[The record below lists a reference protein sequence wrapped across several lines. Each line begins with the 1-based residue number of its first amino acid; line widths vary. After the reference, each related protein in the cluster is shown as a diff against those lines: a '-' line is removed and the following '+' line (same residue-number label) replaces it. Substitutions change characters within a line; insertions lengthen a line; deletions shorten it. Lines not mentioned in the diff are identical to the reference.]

1 VIETA
6 ELLRE
11 QVAWA
16 CRILA
21 LEGYSDLTLG
31 HVSARVPGE
40 DRGLIK
46 RRGVALD
53 EVGPGDVVEIGL
65 DGEARGAAAP
75 GEIHLETVL
84 HTEVYRARLDVG
96 AVVHGHPP
104 YATALA
110 ATEAG
115 LALLTHDSVLFKD
128 GIGRYDES
136 ADLITEPEQ
145 GRAVARALGPRRA
158 VLLRNHGVLVA
169 GKDVAWA
176 VLGAVTLERAVAL
189 QSLAGSLGPLR
200 PIPGD
205 WAERLYPEKYQ
216 DHLVEEYWA
225 SWIRRVQRFSA
236 PPGNAKG
243 AAWER
248 S

>member
-1 VIETA
+1 MIAGVEA
-6 ELLRE
+6 LKE

-21 LEGYSDLTLG
+21 AEGYADLTLG

-40 DRGLIK
+40 ESVLIK
-46 RRGVALD
+46 RKGVALD
-53 EVGPGDVVEIGL
+53 EVGPEDVVEIDL
-65 DGEARGAAAP
+65 DGATRNGGAD
-75 GEIHLETVL
+75 IHLETVL

-110 ATEAG
+110 ATESR
-115 LALLTHDSVLFKD
+115 LELLTHDAVLFKD
-128 GIGRYDES
+128 GIGRFDES

-145 GRAVARALGPRRA
+145 GRAVAAALGPHRA
-158 VLLRNHGVLVA
+158 VLLRNHGVLTV
-169 GKDVAWA
+169 GQDVAWA
-176 VLGAVTLERAVAL
+176 VLTAVTLERAIRL
-189 QSLAGSLGPLR
+189 QSVAGSLGPLR
-200 PIPGD
+200 PIPSD
-205 WAERLYPEKYQ
+205 WANRLYPEKYQ

-225 SWIRRVQRFSA
+225 AWVRRV
-236 PPGNAKG
+236 GG
-243 AAWER
+243 R

>member
-1 VIETA
+1 MIGTA
-6 ELLRE
+6 QQLKE

-31 HVSARVPGE
+31 HVSARASDGGV
-40 DRGLIK
+40 LIK
-46 RRGVALD
+46 RKGVALG
-53 EVGPGDVVEIGL
+53 EVEPEDVVELGDESVPL
-65 DGEARGAAAP
+65 
-75 GEIHLETVL
+75 HLETVL
-84 HTEVYRARLDVG
+84 HTEVYRARPDVG

-110 ATEAG
+110 ATEAR
-115 LALLTHDSVLFKD
+115 LELLTHDAVLFKD
-128 GIGRYDES
+128 GIARYNES

-145 GRAVARALGPRRA
+145 GQAVARALGSHRA

-176 VLGAVTLERAVAL
+176 VLGAVTLERAIAM
-189 QSLAGSLGPLR
+189 QSVAGSLGRLR
-200 PIPGD
+200 PIPPD
-205 WAERLYPEKYQ
+205 WAERLYPEKYT
-216 DHLVEEYWA
+216 DRLVEEYWA

-236 PPGNAKG
+236 RPGNAPG
-243 AAWER
+243 ASEER
-248 S
+248 T